1 MTWERFTLLFPLWT
15 LLGALLALLHP
26 PLFIWFK
33 GPLIALGLGVIMLG
47 MGVGLTPA
55 DFVRV
60 GRRPRAML
68 LGVLVQFLVMP
79 ALAAGIAA
87 ALHLPAPLAVGLILV
102 GCCPGGTASNV
113 VALIGRGDVA
123 LSVVMTT
130 ISTLAAVVLTPRLTQ
145 VLASQY
151 VPVDGWALFLA
162 VLQVVLLPV
171 TVGVVLKRGLPGVAQ
186 RIEPVM
192 PPLAVMA
199 IVMIV
204 SSIVGSQTAVLRQQG
219 PVLILACL
227 LLHGGGFLLG
237 WLIPRLAGQ
246 SVQAQRTISIEVG
259 MQNSG
264 LAVVL
269 ARSGGFASPLTALP
283 GAISAVIHCLI
294 GSALAAVWRRRRSP
308 CLAVEARCSSSRLGR
323 VPVVEFKQ
331 QAGGEATGDAPCHEQ
346 IADPGEQRRRI
357 GCGCQALF
365 EGLQL
370 LHVAAAPQG
379 IDQGV
384 FSRPRL
390 GELRLVTGIRGAQ
403 SPPSWQNCHGTG
415 AVPLSWPFLRCM
427 ACCIDARLISMG
439 PWGDGWRHLFHASS
453 LVPRSPGRWWGS
465 MKRCAGCLQRRQAW

>member
-1 MTWERFTLLFPLWT
+1 MCIRDRLFPLWT

-60 GRRPRAML
+60 GRRPRAVL
-68 LGVLVQFLVMP
+68 LGVLLQFLVMP

-123 LSVVMTT
+123 LSEVMTT
-130 ISTLAAVVLTPRLTQ
+130 ISTLAAVVLTPRITQ

-171 TVGVVLKRGLPGVAQ
+171 TIGVLLKRGLPGVAQ

-204 SSIVGSQTAVLRQQG
+204 SSIVGSQRGVLLQQG
-219 PVLILACL
+219 AVLILACL

-246 SVQAQRTISIEVG
+246 SVQACLLYT
-259 MQNSG
+259 
-264 LAVVL
+264 
-269 ARSGGFASPLTALP
+269 SPSPRDLSTSRMP
-283 GAISAVIHCLI
+283 SSA
-294 GSALAAVWRRRRSP
+294 
-308 CLAVEARCSSSRLGR
+308 
-323 VPVVEFKQ
+323 
-331 QAGGEATGDAPCHEQ
+331 
-346 IADPGEQRRRI
+346 
-357 GCGCQALF
+357 
-365 EGLQL
+365 
-370 LHVAAAPQG
+370 
-379 IDQGV
+379 
-384 FSRPRL
+384 
-390 GELRLVTGIRGAQ
+390 
-403 SPPSWQNCHGTG
+403 
-415 AVPLSWPFLRCM
+415 
-427 ACCIDARLISMG
+427 
-439 PWGDGWRHLFHASS
+439 
-453 LVPRSPGRWWGS
+453 
-465 MKRCAGCLQRRQAW
+465 

>member
-15 LLGALLALLHP
+15 LLGALLALLYP

-55 DFVRV
+55 DFLRV
-60 GRRPRAML
+60 GRRPRALL
-68 LGVLVQFLVMP
+68 LGVMAQFLVMP
-79 ALAAGIAA
+79 ILAAAIAA

-171 TVGVVLKRGLPGVAQ
+171 TVGVVLKRGLPRVAQ

-246 SVQAQRTISIEVG
+246 SVEAQRTISIEVG

-294 GSALAAVWRRRRSP
+294 GSALAAFWRRRPTPSLP
-308 CLAVEARCSSSRLGR
+308 
-323 VPVVEFKQ
+323 Q
-331 QAGGEATGDAPCHEQ
+331 Q
-346 IADPGEQRRRI
+346 
-357 GCGCQALF
+357 F
-365 EGLQL
+365 
-370 LHVAAAPQG
+370 
-379 IDQGV
+379 
-384 FSRPRL
+384 
-390 GELRLVTGIRGAQ
+390 
-403 SPPSWQNCHGTG
+403 
-415 AVPLSWPFLRCM
+415 
-427 ACCIDARLISMG
+427 
-439 PWGDGWRHLFHASS
+439 
-453 LVPRSPGRWWGS
+453 
-465 MKRCAGCLQRRQAW
+465 